1 VHNNPEINGQGIG
14 RARAAVQMLEF
25 LQTDEAQVILW
36 TLGGVA
42 LCTIGV
48 YVVKKFRD
56 RNGDDQPKASELLTN
71 FREIHSQGGLSDEEF
86 RTIKAQ
92 LADRLQ
98 REVNDN
104 DERG

>member
-1 VHNNPEINGQGIG
+1 M
-14 RARAAVQMLEF
+14 ARTMLEF
-25 LQTDEAQVILW
+25 LETREAQIVLW
-36 TLGGVA
+36 TLAGAA
-42 LCTIGV
+42 LCAVGV
-48 YVVKKFRD
+48 YLVKRFRD
-56 RNGDDQPKASELLTN
+56 RAVEDRPQASDLLTN
-71 FREIHSQGGLSDEEF
+71 FREMHSQGGLSDEEF